1 MRRARRFNCWAIFED
16 DNGKEI
22 ATGRITIFDV
32 TPTAAAAQY
41 ARERDR
47 LMTGDRRVHIV
58 CVDGHRYWIR
68 RSHEF
73 NGIEYIVAD
82 VSADDLN
89 LAAST

>member
-1 MRRARRFNCWAIFED
+1 MRRSQRFNCWAIFEGD
-16 DNGKEI
+16 DGKEV
-22 ATGRITIFDV
+22 ASGRITLFDV

-47 LMTGDRRVHIV
+47 LMTESRRVHIV

-68 RSHEF
+68 RSHEW

-82 VSADDLN
+82 LEVGE
-89 LAAST
+89 LALTK